1 MGFLGGISNIV
12 SQGFKTLAPIAKIAM
27 KAIQPAVTEK
37 LQSLVSGFIDG
48 GSKALGTA
56 AKGLLGPL
64 VGGLA
69 EKLLGKGAEALKG
82 LTDKGISAL
91 LEKLMG
97 ASRQVPGA
105 PAGTPE
111 VTLPQIGTQERAS
124 GVAAATAAA
133 TTAIANASGNTGNVN
148 IANRGGGTIED
159 KAAAAL
165 GALTEPPFPGKD
177 ATEAEL
183 AQFQK
188 DLGKYNRMYEMMSKI
203 MANSHEMKKNVI
215 GNFPR

>member
-1 MGFLGGISNIV
+1 MGFNIGSIIS
-12 SQGFKTLAPIAKIAM
+12 SGFKALVPLATNAL
-27 KAIQPAVTEK
+27 KAIAPAVTDQLK
-37 LQSLVSGFIDG
+37 GLVSGFIDSG
-48 GSKALGTA
+48 AQSLGTV

-69 EKLLGKGAEALKG
+69 EKLLGKGADALKG

-97 ASRQVPGA
+97 GPREVAGA

-111 VTLPQIGTQERAS
+111 VTMPQIGSPERAS
-124 GVAAATAAA
+124 GQAAATAAA
-133 TTAIANASGNTGNVN
+133 TTAIAAAQGNSGNVDIG
-148 IANRGGGTIED
+148 NRGGGTIED

-177 ATEAEL
+177 ATEAQL

-203 MANSHEMKKNVI
+203 MANSHEMKKAII
-215 GNFPR
+215 GSFPR

>member
-1 MGFLGGISNIV
+1 MGFIPNISSMI
-12 SQGFKTLAPIAKIAM
+12 SSGFKALAPLASTAL

-37 LQSLVSGFIDG
+37 LQSLVSGFIDSG
-48 GSKALGTA
+48 AKSLGTV

-64 VGGLA
+64 FGGLA

-82 LTDKGISAL
+82 LSDKGISAL

-97 ASRQVPGA
+97 GPRQVAGA
-105 PAGTPE
+105 PAGTPP
-111 VTLPQIGTQERAS
+111 VTLPQIGSPERAS
-124 GVAAATAAA
+124 GQAAATAAA
-133 TTAIANASGNTGNVN
+133 TTAIAEAQGNTGNVN

-177 ATEAEL
+177 ATEAQL

-188 DLGKYNRMYEMMSKI
+188 DLGKYNRMYEMISKI
-203 MANSHEMKKNVI
+203 MANSHEMKKSII
-215 GNFPR
+215 GNIPR